1 MPPDS
6 DERDISD
13 AFILANELRTV
24 VSALNRRFREQATAR
39 DLTTAQKSVLIRLER
54 DGPATTTVLARAEAM
69 RPQSMGAILSFLQ
82 AEGYVSATRDPSDG
96 RQTIL
101 SVTARWRDWAEA
113 ARAARRDWL
122 FRAVLAELDSAEQR
136 ELRAIIPLLRRLVE
150 F

>member
-1 MPPDS
+1 MTPDS
-6 DERDISD
+6 DDRDIGD
-13 AFILANELRTV
+13 AFVLANELRTV

-54 DGPATTTVLARAEAM
+54 DGPATTAVLARAEAM
-69 RPQSMGAILSFLQ
+69 RPQSMGAILNSLQ
-82 AEGYVSATRDPSDG
+82 VDGYVTATSDPSDG

-122 FRAVLAELDSAEQR
+122 LRAVQAELDPAERRRLQ
-136 ELRAIIPLLRRLVE
+136 AVIPLLRRLVE